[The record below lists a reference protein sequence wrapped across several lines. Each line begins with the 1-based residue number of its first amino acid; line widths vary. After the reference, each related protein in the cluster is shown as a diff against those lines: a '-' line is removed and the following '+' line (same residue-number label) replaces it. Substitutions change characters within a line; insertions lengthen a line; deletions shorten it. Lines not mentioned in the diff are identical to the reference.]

1 MVNAIF
7 VVPYALETTM
17 RFVRAMAAQPGVN
30 LGVLSQEPG
39 ERFTRDLGS
48 KLGCYHFVRD
58 PMDVDQ
64 LADGVQSIAS
74 SWGGRVD
81 RLVGVL
87 EQLQEPLAA
96 VREHFHIRGMSLDEA
111 RNFRDKSRMKDLLR
125 ENDIPCAR
133 HRLARNAAE
142 ALAFADEC
150 MPLVAKPVDGAG
162 ARNTMRI
169 DTRDDLAG
177 YLRTIPPTKAM
188 PLLLEEFI
196 LGEEHS
202 FDSVSLAGK
211 HVFHSISN
219 YTPTPLEVMENPW
232 IQWSVVLPREIEGDE
247 FEDIRTVGSRALD
260 ALGMHTGLTHMEW
273 FRRPDGSLAISE
285 VAARP
290 PGAQF
295 TTLLSYAYDLDFYAA
310 WTRLMAFEEFDVP
323 ERKWAV
329 GAVYL
334 RGQGDGQVQAVH
346 GVEAAQRE
354 LGDLVVQAKL
364 PRPGQ
369 PRADSYEGEGFVI
382 LRHAE
387 TERVEAGLRRLLEL
401 IHVELS

>member
-17 RFVRAMAAQPGVN
+17 RFVKALAGQPGVN

-39 ERFTRDLGS
+39 DRFTTALGS
-48 KLGCYHFVRD
+48 KLGCYHYLRD
-58 PMDVDQ
+58 PMDTDQ
-64 LADGVQSIAS
+64 LADGVRSIAS

-111 RNFRDKSRMKDLLR
+111 HNFRDKSRMKDILR
-125 ENDIPCAR
+125 ANDIPCAR
-133 HRLARNAAE
+133 HGLAHSSAE
-142 ALAFADEC
+142 ALAFADQC

-169 DTRDDLAG
+169 DSRDDLAG
-177 YLRTIPPTKAM
+177 YLRTMPPSKTM

-196 LGEEHS
+196 QGEEHS
-202 FDSVSLAGK
+202 FDSVSVGGK

-219 YTPTPLEVMENPW
+219 YSPTPLEVMEHPW
-232 IQWSVVLPREIEGDE
+232 IQWCVVLPREIEGDE
-247 FEDIRTVGSRALD
+247 YADIRYVGPRALD
-260 ALGMHTGLTHMEW
+260 ALGMFTGLTHMEW
-273 FRRPDGSLAISE
+273 FRRHDGSIAVSE

-295 TTLLSYAYDLDFYAA
+295 TTLLSYAHDLDFYDGWA
-310 WTRLMAFEEFDVP
+310 RLMAFEEFSP
-323 ERKWAV
+323 PARRWSV
-329 GAVYL
+329 GAVFL
-334 RGQGDGQVQAVH
+334 RGQGNGEVKSVR
-346 GVEAAQRE
+346 GFEEARRE
-354 LGDLVVQAKL
+354 LGGLIVQSRL
-364 PRPGQ
+364 PEPGQ
-369 PRADSYEGEGFVI
+369 SRAESYEGEGYVI
-382 LRHAE
+382 LRDKE
-387 TERVEAGLRRLLEL
+387 TAKVEAGLRRVLEL
-401 IHVELS
+401 IRVELG